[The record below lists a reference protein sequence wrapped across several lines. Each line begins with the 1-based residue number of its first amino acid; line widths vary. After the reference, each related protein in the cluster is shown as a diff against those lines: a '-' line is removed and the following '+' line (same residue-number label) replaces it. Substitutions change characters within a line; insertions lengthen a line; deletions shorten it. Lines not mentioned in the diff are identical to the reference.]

1 METRAGRMREWERE
15 GERWKTQSL
24 CVPCTCIYMFMYMYT
39 TCACSLLCV
48 NIICI
53 PVISHWS
60 VGYASP
66 LSEESA
72 ERVVDAWLELA
83 VAERGGGRQKNEREI
98 GERGEGGRMVE
109 RTVT

>member
-1 METRAGRMREWERE
+1 
-15 GERWKTQSL
+15 
-24 CVPCTCIYMFMYMYT
+24 MYMYT

-83 VAERGGGRQKNEREI
+83 VAER
-98 GERGEGGRMVE
+98 VE
-109 RTVT
+109 WKHLVQ